1 MGAAVPN
8 YIEKSGLKVD
18 QLLVD
23 FVEREAIPGT
33 GITPEGFWAGF
44 AGLVALPGAFR
55 AELAV
60 LLALNVAACWV
71 ADRAAERAWARLRG
85 RVVWGVPLL

>member
-1 MGAAVPN
+1 M
-8 YIEKSGLKVD
+8 
-18 QLLVD
+18 LLL
-23 FVEREAIPGT
+23 ALPG
-33 GITPEGFWAGF
+33 GGPVARGF